1 MLLHAEEKSPHHTS
15 IFSIK
20 NQTHLDPVAMA
31 MSCLFPQVAFAQ
43 PDRLSLFRQLTS
55 ATNCTLRFALGR
67 RRNTSSST
75 LLHLRLPNKPS
86 PMSQPPPRADDETS
100 F

>member
-1 MLLHAEEKSPHHTS
+1 M
-15 IFSIK
+15 FSIN

-31 MSCLFPQVAFAQ
+31 MSILMTLKTFPQ

-67 RRNTSSST
+67 SRNASSST
-75 LLHLRLPNKPS
+75 LLHLRLPNKPT
-86 PMSQPPPRADDETS
+86 PMSQPSPRADDETS